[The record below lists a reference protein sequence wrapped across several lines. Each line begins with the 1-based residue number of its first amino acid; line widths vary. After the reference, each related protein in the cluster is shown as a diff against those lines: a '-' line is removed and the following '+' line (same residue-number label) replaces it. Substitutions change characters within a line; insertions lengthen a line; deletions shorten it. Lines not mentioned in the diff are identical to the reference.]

1 MDWNNDGL
9 NDLIVGEC
17 WGRVKLYTAVT
28 ADSLAEMDDLKANG
42 VYINGGMTVAPLVTD
57 WNNDGLPD
65 LVLGCMTAGTGSSVV
80 LFLNTGSAGN
90 PVLSEGQNVLIDGN
104 GVELFAATPQMAD
117 LNQDGLSDLI
127 IGEMNG
133 GVYYAENTGTAG
145 SPVFTEL
152 VQLESSAGVIS
163 LGHNTSPFVTD
174 WNEDGYPDL
183 LLGND
188 SGRVYLYMSPYTG
201 IESNGSENR
210 QISIT
215 AVQNPCGGVI
225 RAEVT
230 LSSSATAVFAVYS
243 VDGRLVYNSDL
254 GLLPEGRT
262 AVTAEVFVAEPG
274 LYFCTCRSGGNCV
287 SVPVVFM
294 GGSR

>member
-1 MDWNNDGL
+1 VDWNNDGL
-9 NDLIVGEC
+9 NDLIAGEC
-17 WGRVKLYTAVT
+17 WGRVKLYIAVT
-28 ADSLAEMDDLKANG
+28 ADSLTEVDDLKANG
-42 VYINGGMTVAPLVTD
+42 VYINGGMTVAPLITD

-65 LVLGCMTAGTGSSVV
+65 LVLGCMTAGTGSSVM

-90 PVLSEGQNVLIDGN
+90 PVLSEGQNVLIDGS
-104 GVELFAATPQMAD
+104 GIELFAATPQMAD

-133 GVYYAENTGTAG
+133 GVYYAENTGTAN

-201 IESNGSENR
+201 IESGGSENR
-210 QISIT
+210 QLSVA
-215 AVQNPCGGVI
+215 AVQNPCRGTMSV
-225 RAEVT
+225 EVT
-230 LSSSATAVFAVYS
+230 LSSPAAVVFTVYS
-243 VDGRLVYNSDL
+243 IEGRVVYRSDP
-254 GLLPEGRT
+254 GLLPEGT
-262 AVTAEVFVAEPG
+262 STLAAETSEAEPG

-294 GGSR
+294 GGNR